1 MPDLTPRSESD
12 KLLAALCYFV
22 PVLPGLALFLTPSR
36 ANPYLRYHAEQSI
49 VLGAGVILLYA
60 LTLPIFFLCLPVLV
74 PLGLQLYFAFK
85 AATTPVFTIP
95 YVTDLAQRL
104 FPDFPR

>member
-1 MPDLTPRSESD
+1 MDDLRPQSEND
-12 KLLAALCYFV
+12 RLLAALCYFV

-49 VLGAGVILLYA
+49 VLGAALILLYA
-60 LTLPIFFLCLPVLV
+60 LTLPLFFLCLPVLI
-74 PLGLQLYFAFK
+74 PLGLHLSFTYK

-95 YVTDLAQRL
+95 YVTDLAKRL